1 MILLIYKINLII
13 NLHFVD
19 KLMLLLIPINAFMKY
34 ANENMSVRKE
44 TQPTIK
50 SIFNISS
57 VKMSL
62 K

>member
-1 MILLIYKINLII
+1 MILLIYKINLNI
-13 NLHFVD
+13 NLRFVD
-19 KLMLLLIPINAFMKY
+19 KLVLLLIPINSFMKY

-44 TQPTIK
+44 MQPIIK
-50 SIFNISS
+50 SVSNISS